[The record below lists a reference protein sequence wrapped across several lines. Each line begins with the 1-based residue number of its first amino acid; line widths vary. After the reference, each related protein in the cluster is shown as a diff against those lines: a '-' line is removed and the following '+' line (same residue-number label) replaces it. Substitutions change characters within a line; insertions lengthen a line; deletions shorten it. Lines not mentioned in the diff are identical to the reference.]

1 MKAYRFVI
9 AFCLALGAYLE
20 SPRLG
25 LASTDQV
32 LVSNPKMRPPV
43 PGVLNLRKCTSET
56 ALDCVES
63 ISIGG
68 DNGTFVEGFAPGTQ
82 QDWMLNCQNWKLPGL
97 ISKSA
102 NETICA
108 YVKLYG
114 QGTSA
119 NNGVVGG
126 DFLVSSRMSVA
137 LYGTGQLNEFGA
149 PAHRP
154 TKGWPNYLEEYPPL
168 ESQSF
173 RMVFRFS
180 WLDPGWA
187 QSSLFQSNLKIEKIT
202 GGSRLMI
209 EGKAGDRARFEFTPG
224 VKCNVNSRTR
234 ADYVSNLWT
243 ADIIDKND
251 PNFKYECSQF
261 GYPFI
266 SGNMSSLS
274 TPSWDGSNFS
284 LQISGP
290 HFRPDGNLYLGYYE
304 AILPEAYVKCLWE
317 RNVKTLSSFLRI
329 EVLDENG
336 VEKVA
341 TTTLGSQNGNLIIK
355 AYNFTYSRPKI
366 RLVPKSRAVQSSL
379 MSCKKGQEISRIR
392 NTKSGCPKGWIKI
405 KN

>member
-43 PGVLNLRKCTSET
+43 PGVLNLRKCTSES

-68 DNGTFVEGFAPGTQ
+68 DNGTFLEGFAPETQ

-114 QGTSA
+114 QGTFA
-119 NNGVVGG
+119 NEGVGK
-126 DFLVSSRMSVA
+126 DFRVSSRLQIMLS
-137 LYGTGQLNEFGA
+137 GTGQLNEFGA
-149 PAHRP
+149 PANG
-154 TKGWPNYLEEYPPL
+154 KNSWDDYLEQYPAL

-173 RMVFRFS
+173 RMVFRLS
-180 WLDPGWA
+180 WLDPAWA
-187 QSSLFQSNLKIEKIT
+187 QSSLFQSNLKIEKIA

-209 EGKAGDRARFEFTPG
+209 EGKAGDRARFECTPG

-234 ADYVSNLWT
+234 ADYISNIWS
-243 ADIIDKND
+243 ADIMDKND
-251 PNFKYECSQF
+251 LNFKYECSQF

-304 AILPEAYVKCLWE
+304 AILPEAYLKCLWE

-379 MSCKKGQEISRIR
+379 MSCKKGLEISRIR